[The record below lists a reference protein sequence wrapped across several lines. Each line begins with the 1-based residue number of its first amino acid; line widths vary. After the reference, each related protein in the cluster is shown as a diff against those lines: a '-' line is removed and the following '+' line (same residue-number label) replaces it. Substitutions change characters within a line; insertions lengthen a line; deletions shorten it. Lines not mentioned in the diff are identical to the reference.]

1 MYQDQEEVQ
10 EKYFGR
16 AQNKIVQG
24 KMHLILFRKDDY
36 KTGKNTGFFIKK
48 ISFLIG
54 MTAKEKIPG
63 KLSSFNIRKRVD
75 ITAVKS
81 FRY

>member
-24 KMHLILFRKDDY
+24 KIALNLIFP
-36 KTGKNTGFFIKK
+36 
-48 ISFLIG
+48 
-54 MTAKEKIPG
+54 M
-63 KLSSFNIRKRVD
+63 
-75 ITAVKS
+75 
-81 FRY
+81 